1 MASKT
6 LRGTRAKK
14 PRTGIVC
21 TELICYALEAL
32 HEEVK

>member
-6 LRGTRAKK
+6 LKGTKAKK

-21 TELICYALEAL
+21 TELICYALEQL
-32 HEEVK
+32 HEEIK